1 MAAKPL
7 IKQGL
12 TKPILAGLPCLVE
25 KCQINVSELS
35 SHLAHCI
42 DDICNVTL
50 NRCSSLFLIKM
61 AMPDV
66 NVFRHSSIAAKET
79 YGKYS

>member
-50 NRCSSLFLIKM
+50 NRCSS
-61 AMPDV
+61 
-66 NVFRHSSIAAKET
+66 
-79 YGKYS
+79 